1 MKARL
6 DAIIQREQAEYLDR
20 LLPAS
25 TGLIAEMEAYAA
37 EHRVPIADREVAL
50 FLEITARA
58 IKARRVLEI
67 GMAIG
72 YSVIHLARGM
82 EKDGQVV
89 TIEPSEE
96 MIARSEDYLTRAGLR
111 ERVRIE
117 RGRALDVMPR
127 LSETFDLVFID
138 ALKEEYGRYL
148 DLALPMLRDG
158 GVVIVDNLLWG
169 GQVAG
174 EIRSPDQ
181 TASTEALREFNQK
194 FVRHP
199 LLRAEVLSVG
209 DGLGYGVK
217 ISEGRATSLSQ

>member
-6 DAIIQREQAEYLDR
+6 DAIIHLNQAEYLEELMPPSR
-20 LLPAS
+20 GLL
-25 TGLIAEMEAYAA
+25 AEMEEYAA

-58 IKARRVLEI
+58 IQAKRVLEC

-82 EKDGQVV
+82 PDDGLVV
-89 TIEPSEE
+89 TIDPSDK
-96 MIARSEDYLTRAGLR
+96 MIDAAEGYFTRA
-111 ERVRIE
+111 RVRDRVQIE
-117 RGRALDVMPR
+117 KGYALDVIPR
-127 LSETFDLVFID
+127 LNETFDLVFID
-138 ALKEEYGRYL
+138 AVKEEYRDYL
-148 DLALPMLRDG
+148 DLALPKLRPN
-158 GVVIVDNLLWG
+158 GVVVVDNLLWG

-181 TASTEALREFNQK
+181 KPSTEALRDFNQY
-194 FVRHP
+194 FVNHP
-199 LLRAEVLSVG
+199 QLRAEVLSVG

-217 ISEGRATSLSQ
+217 I